1 MRLTGELIPLIVIL
15 GPTAVGKTTLA
26 IELAEAIGG
35 EIISADSRQIYRY
48 MDIGTAKA
56 TPEQQARVPHHLI
69 DIVDPDNN
77 LSLAEYQTRAQTAIA
92 EIHARGRRPLL
103 VGGTGQYITAL
114 VEGWSVPRVPPDLA
128 LRAKLEATA
137 AAEGSAALHQRL
149 RSLDPAAA
157 DAIDPRNVRR
167 LVRAL
172 EVCIVTGKPFSQ
184 QRRKTT
190 PPYRI
195 RQYGLTMERA
205 RLYARADARLEQ
217 MMAAGFLEE
226 VRSLL
231 ERGYSRD
238 LPSMS
243 GLGYK
248 QLAAHLLD
256 GVPLAE
262 AIAATASATRRFIRQ
277 QYTWFK
283 GHNDSVLWHNSEE
296 MRAEAIIE
304 DAMLWLAES

>member
-1 MRLTGELIPLIVIL
+1 LAGETIPLIVIL

-35 EIISADSRQIYRY
+35 EIVSADSRQIYRY

-69 DIVDPDNN
+69 DIVDPDYN
-77 LSLAEYQTRAQTAIA
+77 LSLAEYQTHAQTAIA

-114 VEGWSVPRVPPDLA
+114 IEGWSVPRVPPNLA
-128 LRAKLEATA
+128 LRAELEALA
-137 AAEGSAALHQRL
+137 AAKGSAVLHQRL
-149 RSLDPAAA
+149 QSLDPAAA

-167 LVRAL
+167 IIRAL
-172 EVCIVTGKPFSQ
+172 EVCIVTGEPFSQ
-184 QRRKTT
+184 QRHKIP

-195 RQYGLTMERA
+195 RQYGLTMERV

-217 MMAAGFLEE
+217 MMAAGFLDE
-226 VRSLL
+226 VRGLL
-231 ERGYSRD
+231 ESGFSRD

-256 GVPLAE
+256 GIPLAE
-262 AIAATASATRRFIRQ
+262 AIAATARATRRFIRQ

-283 GHNDSVLWHNSEE
+283 GHSDGVLWHNSEVV
-296 MRAEAIIE
+296 RAEVIIK
-304 DAMLWLAES
+304 DVTHWLDES

>member
-1 MRLTGELIPLIVIL
+1 MAGETIPLIVIL

-35 EIISADSRQIYRY
+35 EIVSADSRQIYRY

-69 DIVDPDNN
+69 DIVDPNYN
-77 LSLAEYQTRAQTAIA
+77 LSLAEYQTHAQTAIA

-114 VEGWSVPRVPPDLA
+114 IEGWSVPRVPPNLA
-128 LRAKLEATA
+128 LRAELEALA
-137 AAEGSAALHQRL
+137 AAKGSAVLHQRL
-149 RSLDPAAA
+149 QSLDPAAA
-157 DAIDPRNVRR
+157 DAIDPRNMRR
-167 LVRAL
+167 IIRAL
-172 EVCIVTGKPFSQ
+172 EVCIVTGEPFSQ
-184 QRRKTT
+184 QRRKMP

-217 MMAAGFLEE
+217 MMAAGFLDE
-226 VRSLL
+226 VRGLL
-231 ERGYSRD
+231 ESGFSRD

-243 GLGYK
+243 GLGYQ

-256 GVPLAE
+256 GIPLAE
-262 AIAATASATRRFIRQ
+262 AIAATASATRRFIRR

-283 GHNDSVLWHNSEE
+283 GHNDGVLWHNSEAV
-296 MRAEAIIE
+296 RAEVIIK
-304 DAMLWLAES
+304 DVTHWLNES

>member
-1 MRLTGELIPLIVIL
+1 MTGESIPLIVIL

-69 DIVDPDNN
+69 DIFDPDYN
-77 LSLAEYQTRAQTAIA
+77 LSLAEYQTRAQIAIA
-92 EIHARGRRPLL
+92 ETHARGRRPLL

-114 VEGWSVPRVPPDLA
+114 IEGWTVPRVPPNLA
-128 LRAKLEATA
+128 LRAELEALATA
-137 AAEGSAALHQRL
+137 NGHAILHQRL
-149 RSLDPAAA
+149 QALDPAAA
-157 DAIDPRNVRR
+157 EAINPRNVRR
-167 LVRAL
+167 LIRAL
-172 EVCIVTGKPFSQ
+172 EVCIVTGQPFSQ
-184 QRRKTT
+184 QRRKTP

-217 MMAAGFLEE
+217 MMADGFLEE
-226 VRSLL
+226 VRALL
-231 ERGYSRD
+231 ERGYSRE

-256 GVPLAE
+256 GIPLAE

-283 GHNDSVLWHNSEE
+283 GHDNGVLWHNSEVV
-296 MRAEAIIE
+296 RAETIIE
-304 DAMLWLAES
+304 DASHWLEAS